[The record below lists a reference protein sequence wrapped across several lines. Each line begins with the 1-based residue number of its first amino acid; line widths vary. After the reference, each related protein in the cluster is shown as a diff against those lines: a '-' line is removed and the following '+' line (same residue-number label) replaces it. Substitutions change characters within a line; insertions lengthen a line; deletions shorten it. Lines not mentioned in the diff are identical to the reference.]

1 MSGGK
6 ERGWELVQMKAF
18 TSWLNGYLEKRN
30 LSISDIRSDLSDGV
44 KLINFLELLSG
55 KKISQKYDSK
65 PPSRIQKIQ
74 NLHLALTFLEK
85 DVGVKNSSGASAED
99 FADRNLKMIL
109 GFFWSLFKRYRI
121 QTIKH
126 EDKSSEEGLL
136 LWCKKTTSGYRDVS
150 IESYKYSFRDG
161 MAFLALC
168 DKYLDGKKEV
178 LDYEKFQK
186 ENSVSNLSF
195 AFEVAEKHLGVPKL
209 LDAEEVSEG
218 SNVDERSMVL
228 YISLYFHA
236 FTAREQQRG
245 LLAEKDRIQQAMQG
259 LQGTL
264 EERAQLAERLDAEN
278 RQLKAELAEQR
289 EEMDRVQKA
298 SEDTANDLR
307 ARLKAA
313 EDALAA
319 SEDQLARE
327 RDQQARIQMA
337 GLGVLQQHL
346 QTHVEDLRRWQK
358 VLDLDQISEI
368 DFSGEIRPQIAAEIA
383 GAPFEKQLQALTERL
398 EKENALLGDFLKQ
411 KEAEK
416 KRAKQKEMDKKN
428 RQESRK

>member
-346 QTHVEDLRRWQK
+346 QTHVEDLHRWQK

>member
-313 EDALAA
+313 EAALAA

-346 QTHVEDLRRWQK
+346 QTHVEDLHRWQK

>member
-1 MSGGK
+1 
-6 ERGWELVQMKAF
+6 
-18 TSWLNGYLEKRN
+18 
-30 LSISDIRSDLSDGV
+30 
-44 KLINFLELLSG
+44 
-55 KKISQKYDSK
+55 
-65 PPSRIQKIQ
+65 
-74 NLHLALTFLEK
+74 
-85 DVGVKNSSGASAED
+85 
-99 FADRNLKMIL
+99 
-109 GFFWSLFKRYRI
+109 
-121 QTIKH
+121 
-126 EDKSSEEGLL
+126 
-136 LWCKKTTSGYRDVS
+136 
-150 IESYKYSFRDG
+150 
-161 MAFLALC
+161 
-168 DKYLDGKKEV
+168 
-178 LDYEKFQK
+178 
-186 ENSVSNLSF
+186 
-195 AFEVAEKHLGVPKL
+195 
-209 LDAEEVSEG
+209 
-218 SNVDERSMVL
+218 VDERSMVL

-313 EDALAA
+313 EAALAA

-358 VLDLDQISEI
+358 VLDLDQITEI